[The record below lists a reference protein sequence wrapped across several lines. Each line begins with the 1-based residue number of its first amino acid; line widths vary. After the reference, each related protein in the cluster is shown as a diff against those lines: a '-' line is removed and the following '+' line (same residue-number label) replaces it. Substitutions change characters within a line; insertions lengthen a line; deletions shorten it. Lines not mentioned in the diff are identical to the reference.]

1 MTRLPIVG
9 VMGSGTEP
17 YAEQS
22 IALGGAL
29 ARLGVHLLTG
39 GGGGVMRE
47 VSRAFCET
55 PGRIGLAIGVL
66 PGRVLPGRVLPGGIL
81 PGGILPASSREKSA
95 APPGYPNPWVE
106 IPIATHLPHSGA
118 RGREQGSRNH
128 INILSSDAVV
138 ALPGS
143 AGTAS
148 EVALAVEYGR
158 PVLAFLEDRTELI
171 GLPDEVRVVG
181 DIDAVVAFLREVLD
195 GSLD

>member
-17 YAEQS
+17 HAERS
-22 IALGGAL
+22 LALGGAL

-39 GGGGVMRE
+39 GGAGVMHE

-55 PGRIGLAIGVL
+55 PGRAGLAIGVL
-66 PGRVLPGRVLPGGIL
+66 PAGALPAGT
-81 PGGILPASSREKSA
+81 LPASGREKA
-95 APPGYPNPWVE
+95 APPPGYPNRWVE

-158 PVLAFLEDRTELI
+158 PVLAFLADRAELV
-171 GLPDEVRVVG
+171 GLPDEVRVVD
-181 DIDAVVAFLREVLD
+181 DIEAVMAFLREVLD
-195 GSLD
+195 GSLA